1 MTSGIRLAATAA
13 VLAAMLGLGGCA
25 DNRVEIT
32 AGTGAL
38 MQSTVV
44 VAANQ
49 AATGDTAGALTTL
62 DSLQAQLRQASATG
76 DISADRATAIQHA
89 IDLVRTDLQPTPVE
103 APAPEKTTTPETT
116 APVTTTDPIVG
127 DTTDGSPDT
136 GNNGDGNNG
145 KKDKEKEK
153 EQEKEVKEK
162 EKAEKEK
169 EKEKEQEKPA
179 DHENN
184 GSGKNK

>member
-1 MTSGIRLAATAA
+1 MTSGLRLAATAA
-13 VLAAMLGLGGCA
+13 VLAVALGLSGCA

-49 AATGDTAGALTTL
+49 AAAGDTAGALTTL

-89 IDLVRTDLQPTPVE
+89 IDLVRTDLQPTPVV
-103 APAPEKTTTPETT
+103 APSPEETPTPDTTE
-116 APVTTTDPIVG
+116 PVTTTDPIVP
-127 DTTDGSPDT
+127 DPTDDSPDT
-136 GNNGDGNNG
+136 GNNGNGNNG
-145 KKDKEKEK
+145 
-153 EQEKEVKEK
+153 
-162 EKAEKEK
+162 
-169 EKEKEQEKPA
+169 
-179 DHENN
+179 N
-184 GSGKNK
+184 GNG